1 MSPQVLVGESRMSGK
16 RSETEDP
23 HIPLKPHPSTEICGS
38 TFLTGADRKD
48 EYKTMKEVGSYK
60 FGDFR
65 VDPERQQLTRQ
76 GEQVQIRP
84 RHFEVLLFLLEN
96 RGQVVT
102 REAILDQAWTGLAIE
117 DSNLSQAIHSLR
129 RIIDDP
135 GQRES
140 WILTI
145 PKRGYLFLLEIS
157 REDSASLPDRSPNRT
172 EVETVPTIE
181 SLPPDDSRSWAI
193 YRLGRGKRIGLV
205 PLLLAISFVIGFYI
219 IFRSS
224 VRSLK
229 ILSHYTIPSEQ
240 LDPEF
245 SPDGQFLAFS
255 GQGETGGNEDI
266 YLKSANQDQRVRL
279 TTHPDAD
286 RNPVWS
292 PDGKRLAFL
301 RWSNEDREVA
311 RVIVVDPVSG
321 LEEEVGRS
329 RGALGWMPDGRRL
342 IVNDLE
348 PTDST
353 EGLGSRS
360 TVLFLLPLSSPA
372 RRPLTP
378 LTKSVTPGTVDT
390 MPRAALYRETIA
402 FLRTSGGP
410 CGEIYLLDLPSGRIT
425 QATHEDGA
433 ISFFRWGL
441 REGGFYLVST
451 RTGVPRL
458 WHFGLPGLVS
468 TIYGTTGPSR
478 LVDQVPYQLN
488 QFTTLPDPPLLAYAR
503 QIRDE
508 QVRLIDLAGQRVVN
522 SSRSCLLPG
531 AKGEEPPQFSPNGDR
546 VAYLSTLSGKE
557 GIWIANSDCTRQ
569 AKLIDFD
576 SARIGHLR
584 WSPDGSRLVY
594 EGRVGDQTEI
604 WTIGIDGS
612 VPLRL
617 TVNNLE
623 DRDPSWSHDGRLI
636 YYVAMVDGRETIRRL
651 PSGGGKSALVVSSG
665 GREPVGSTDG
675 RILRSVRGGA
685 LLAFSL
691 SVADDPQLTS
701 GSWGRHAH
709 QWMIG
714 RTAQFSPT
722 GVTFLSDNPGNV
734 VLEQID
740 LSTGKTE
747 RIAQIEGIATSAVA
761 GFALSP
767 DNRSLSIVLDQGSVG
782 ELTTVEGWRLKPFSE
797 YMVDRLYLEPIL
809 NPQLWWR
816 KIRN

>member
-1 MSPQVLVGESRMSGK
+1 
-16 RSETEDP
+16 
-23 HIPLKPHPSTEICGS
+23 
-38 TFLTGADRKD
+38 
-48 EYKTMKEVGSYK
+48 MKEVGSYE

-76 GEQVQIRP
+76 GKQVQIRP

-117 DSNLSQAIHSLR
+117 DANLSQAIHALR
-129 RIIDDP
+129 HIIDDP
-135 GQRES
+135 GQRGS

-157 REDSASLPDRSPNRT
+157 REDSASLPDCSPNRT
-172 EVETVPTIE
+172 EVETAPTAAR
-181 SLPPDDSRSWAI
+181 LPSNDTRSWATT
-193 YRLGRGKRIGLV
+193 RPRRGVLIGLV
-205 PLLLAISFVIGFYI
+205 TLILAISFVIGFYI
-219 IFRSS
+219 IFQSS

-229 ILSHYTIPSEQ
+229 ILSHYTIPSEH

-255 GQGETGGNEDI
+255 GQGEAGGNEDI
-266 YLKSANQDQRVRL
+266 YLKSVHQDQRFRL
-279 TTHPDAD
+279 TTHPDGD

-292 PDGKRLAFL
+292 PDGKSLAFL
-301 RWSNEDREVA
+301 RWSNEDHETA

-321 LEEEVGRS
+321 LEEEVGHS

-348 PTDST
+348 QGGGVVKGEPK
-353 EGLGSRS
+353 S
-360 TVLFLLPLSSPA
+360 TVLFLLPLNSPA
-372 RRPLTP
+372 RRPLTQ
-378 LTKSVTPGTVDT
+378 LTKSEKPGTVDM

-410 CGEIYLLDLPSGRIT
+410 HGEIYLLDLPSGRIT
-425 QATHEDGA
+425 QATQEDGA

-468 TIYGTTGPSR
+468 TIYGNTGPSR
-478 LVDQVPYQLN
+478 LVDQMPYQLH

-508 QVRLIDLAGQRVVN
+508 QVRLIDLVGQRVVN
-522 SSRSCLLPG
+522 RSRSCLLPG

-557 GIWIANSDCTRQ
+557 GIWIANPDCTRQ

-594 EGRVGDQTEI
+594 EGQVGDQTEI

-623 DRDPSWSHDGRLI
+623 DRDPSWSHDGQSI
-636 YYVAMVDGRETIRRL
+636 YYVALVDGRETIRRL

-665 GREPVGSTDG
+665 GREPVESADG
-675 RILRSVRGGA
+675 RSLHFVRGGS
-685 LLAFSL
+685 LFDFSL
-691 SVADDPQLTS
+691 KAADDPPLTPS
-701 GSWGRHAH
+701 SWGSPA
-709 QWMIG
+709 QQGMIG
-714 RTAQFSPT
+714 RTTQFGPT
-722 GVTFLSDNPGNV
+722 AVTFLAENPGNAV
-734 VLEQID
+734 ILEQLD

-767 DNRSLSIVLDQGSVG
+767 DNRSLSIILDQGSIG